1 MSQYYSLF
9 MGMVFSLEDYR
20 LVITKEKERKIYS
33 NHVKGTSVNIN

>member
-9 MGMVFSLEDYR
+9 MGMVFSPEDCR

-33 NHVKGTSVNIN
+33 NHVKETSVNIN